1 MTKLLVIT
9 AAAVAVACCSCGV
22 TVAGNPQPGA
32 APVDITKL
40 RPGPF
45 SSEPTPFQLDTGYG
59 APERV
64 RLIEARRLLNYLIQP
79 TQVDQDAQKH
89 EQTAVF
95 ASHLG
100 LPVSEGILDAH
111 KAVIKDNV
119 RFIAGVAAIRS
130 NGSARSPKEVSVAVL
145 QFESDSES
153 SWAAKE
159 LNNISMTAGARKSL
173 DIPGH
178 PDAQSS
184 GLDGAVQI
192 DTWQPHGPY
201 VVLVST
207 KQPPGDLTGAISRV
221 KSSLEEQNRALDT
234 QRPIPLD
241 DVLDQPLDP
250 DNIVRRTT
258 DRETRDAIPSTDD
271 FGTFQ
276 PAGIL
281 HYQKSPIDA
290 RKEFEKAG
298 VDLVGRRAS
307 TVYRTRDAA
316 AAFSLQAFLTR
327 RGKDDTTL
335 APPFGIA
342 DAQCVRFDTFDDR
355 ENNAIC
361 AVVHG
366 RYVAVVSAKSMGYA
380 QIDIGLQERTAA
392 QFIIL
397 KKCE

>member
-1 MTKLLVIT
+1 MTI
-9 AAAVAVACCSCGV
+9 
-22 TVAGNPQPGA
+22 AGNPQPGA
-32 APVDITKL
+32 TAVDITEL

-45 SSEPTPFQLDTGYG
+45 NSEPTSFQLDTGYG

-64 RLIEARRLLNYLIQP
+64 RLIEARRLLNYLILP
-79 TQVDQDAQKH
+79 TYVDPDAHKQ
-89 EQTAVF
+89 ESTGVF

-111 KAVIKDNV
+111 KQVIKDNV
-119 RFIAGVAAIRS
+119 KFIAGVASIRS
-130 NGSARSPKEVSVAVL
+130 NGSARRPKEVSVAVL

-159 LNNISMTAGARKSL
+159 LNNISMTVGARNSL

-178 PDAQSS
+178 PNAHSS
-184 GLDGAVQI
+184 SSEGNAQI

-201 VVLVST
+201 VVFIST
-207 KQPPGDLTGAISRV
+207 KQPPGESNTAISRV
-221 KSSLEEQNRALDT
+221 KNSLEEQNRALDT

-250 DNIVRRTT
+250 DNIVRRTM
-258 DRETRDAIPSTDD
+258 DRESRDAIPSTDD
-271 FGTFQ
+271 FGTYL

-281 HYQKSPIDA
+281 HYQNNSVDA
-290 RKEFEKAG
+290 RKEFETAG

-316 AAFSLQAFLTR
+316 AAFGLQAFLTR
-327 RGKDDTTL
+327 RGRDDTPLT
-335 APPFGIA
+335 PPFGIA

-361 AVVHG
+361 VVVHG
-366 RYVAVVSAKSMGYA
+366 RYVAVVSAKSTGYS

-397 KKCE
+397 EKCE